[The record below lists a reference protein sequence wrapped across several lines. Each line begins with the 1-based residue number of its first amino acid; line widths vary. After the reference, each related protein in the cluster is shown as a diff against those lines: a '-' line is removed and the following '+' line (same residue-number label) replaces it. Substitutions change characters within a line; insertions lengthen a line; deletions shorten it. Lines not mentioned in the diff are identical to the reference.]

1 MNIDICAKDID
12 SDFRDMDDMD
22 MDDMNMDIQTD
33 TGIARDMDY
42 MNIDYMDMV
51 ISYMDMDG
59 NDMSAARDADTD
71 TN

>member
-1 MNIDICAKDID
+1 
-12 SDFRDMDDMD
+12 
-22 MDDMNMDIQTD
+22 
-33 TGIARDMDY
+33 